1 MNKDLFRSVGTYL
14 RQLAETAGQFLERKI
29 SSFMLTSSRLI
40 IIYLVLF
47 FIWIVL
53 KINFNEDLAGNIFG
67 TVFLGSMVGG
77 VVFLLITVTQGLL
90 SDTRNRR
97 MGVFL
102 KVLAILLFI
111 MGLPLLGY
119 GIVQVFVTQN
129 EFLWGLLTLCAS
141 VIMILYAILS
151 LVIYRK

>member
-1 MNKDLFRSVGTYL
+1 
-14 RQLAETAGQFLERKI
+14 
-29 SSFMLTSSRLI
+29 MLTSSRFI
-40 IIYLVLF
+40 ILYLVLF

-67 TVFLGSMVGG
+67 TVFLGAMLGG
-77 VVFLLITVTQGLL
+77 LAFLLITVTKGLL
-90 SDTRNRR
+90 SDTHNRR
-97 MGVFL
+97 MDVFL
-102 KVLAILLFI
+102 KALAVLLFI

-119 GIVQVFVTQN
+119 GIAQVFVFQN